1 VIAWYARMLERDSVK
16 QALAIGHPGSRFVAK
31 AS

>member
-1 VIAWYARMLERDSVK
+1 MLARDSVK
-16 QALAIGHPGSRFVAK
+16 QALAIGHPGSKFVQPPQAK